1 MRSPSLHESFGISNG
16 AGLSN
21 LLAGSQDIAA
31 VSHATKWDGL
41 SVIPAG
47 PQPPSTADL
56 LMADSLHDLVGR
68 LLAEF
73 DHVVVDSPP
82 VLGLADA
89 PLVSAAVDA
98 VVFVVEAGVT
108 RSGAAASAIERLR
121 EARANL
127 LGAVVT
133 KFSAGRQAFAYDYGY
148 GYGSERVAEAA

>member
-1 MRSPSLHESFGISNG
+1 MGDSLHE
-16 AGLSN
+16 
-21 LLAGSQDIAA
+21 
-31 VSHATKWDGL
+31 
-41 SVIPAG
+41 
-47 PQPPSTADL
+47 
-56 LMADSLHDLVGR
+56 LVGR
-68 LLAEF
+68 LLGEF

-108 RSGAAASAIERLR
+108 RSGVAASALERLR

-133 KFSAGRQAFAYDYGY
+133 KFSAGRQPFAYDYGY
-148 GYGSERVAEAA
+148 GYGNDSIAEAA